1 MLCENEEWIC
11 EANVC
16 VKKTGDYMA
25 MLECEMEELLIKQ
38 LSCDVSQWTYRPDLT
53 TEEALWNNLRE
64 KLNRNNIDK
73 LQGIPLTD
81 MEMAQVKQF
90 LLEQAATT
98 YKAARWLS
106 GEHQVAQIPLLR
118 EDASLGEVSL
128 MAVNSREVAGGSSS
142 YEVINQYQAVKGDGS
157 ERNRRF
163 DVTLLINGLPLI
175 HIELKNRDHP
185 FMDAF
190 RQITKYCE
198 EGKFRGL
205 MGLVQM
211 FVVSNGEQTRY
222 IAADNHGNLNE
233 KFLTRWVDE
242 NNEPV
247 ENYLSFA
254 KAALNIP
261 AAHLMVGKY
270 CVLDNDSKRV
280 ILLRPYQI
288 HAIEAI
294 RRASRERESGFIWHT
309 TGSGKTLTSYTVT
322 KNLLDIPSMDKAIF
336 LIDRKDLDQQTTSS
350 FLSYADS
357 DDVDVRNTEH
367 TGDLEDKLRSKDR
380 CAIVTTIQKLQNIIR
395 RCTDEAAS
403 PKYQKL
409 KDQISKKTI
418 AFIVDECHRAV
429 TPESKRV
436 IEKFFNRS
444 LWYGFTG
451 TPIFDENKRAQK
463 GDLPRTT
470 AGMYGRPKDPNKKCL
485 HAYTIKEAI
494 GDGAVLGFKVQGMGF
509 SRSTLEDLASK
520 LQLMDELELDDI
532 CDKDLESAVVK
543 AYASQTGRN
552 IYDDDRHRLEVIDY
566 IVNRSAAKLWLDAPT
581 GESFEGLLTVSS
593 IQEAQ
598 HYYKLFKQFVAD
610 GKVSE
615 NIRKVLPDFPK
626 IAITYTVGENE
637 DGATANQSEMAASL
651 ADYNAMFGTSWD
663 LSTLGA
669 YNTDLNDRLA
679 RKKSKYRDRSQQL
692 DLVIVV
698 DRLLTGFDAPCL
710 STIFL
715 DRPPMKPQHLIQ
727 AFSRTNR
734 IFNKVKRYGQI
745 VTLQTPELYAAK
757 IDEALRLYTNGGMDD
772 VQAPAWSETS
782 ERLTSAVKALKT
794 VAATEEQV
802 DDLQM
807 HGSLEELQAFVKAYQ
822 AVDRLIGEA
831 QVYDEFR
838 EEMLKT
844 TFDMSREEFERLTG
858 RYHNVIERIKELTE
872 KEKIEVVD
880 IDVDYELESVKRIEV
895 NYRYL
900 VALLQAHMPEGNDA
914 PKVASEAE
922 DQRISKFIEDYKK
935 NNPKVGEV
943 LSQLWFEVKFKPE
956 AFRDKDAFAVIEE
969 RVDELIAKEIQD
981 FSTKWGVN
989 PEALKMYASTVP
1001 ASEISSKTVDASMGD
1016 YAAYKAAGGSVT
1028 KLKYLRELREAVAT
1042 FVKDE
1047 IKPLTK
1053 R

>member
-1 MLCENEEWIC
+1 
-11 EANVC
+11 
-16 VKKTGDYMA
+16 MA
-25 MLECEMEELLIKQ
+25 MLESEMEDLLIKQ
-38 LSCDVSQWTYRPDLT
+38 LTCDVSQWTYRPDLT

-64 KLNRNNIDK
+64 KLNRNNIDE
-73 LQGIPLTD
+73 LHGIPLTD
-81 MEMAQVKQF
+81 GEMSQVKSF
-90 LLEQAATT
+90 LLDQAATT

-106 GEHQVAQIPLLR
+106 GEHQVAQIPILR
-118 EDASLGEVSL
+118 DDASLSKVTL

-142 YEVINQYQAVKGDGS
+142 YEVINQFQAVKGDES

-222 IAADNHGNLNE
+222 IAADNHGNMNE
-233 KFLTRWVDE
+233 KFLTRWVNED
-242 NNEPV
+242 NEPV

-270 CVLDNDSKRV
+270 CVLDNDRKKV

-294 RRASRERESGFIWHT
+294 RKASRERESGFIWHT

-322 KNLLDIPSMDKAIF
+322 KNLLDVPSMDKAIF

-367 TGDLEDKLRSKDR
+367 TGDLEDKLKSKDR

-395 RCTDEAAS
+395 RCTDEDAS

-409 KDQISKKTI
+409 REQISKKTI

-429 TPESKRV
+429 TPESKRL

-532 CDKDLESAVVK
+532 SDKDLETAVVK

-552 IYDDDRHRLEVIDY
+552 IYDDDDHRLEVVDY

-581 GESFEGLLTVSS
+581 GESFEGLLTVGS

-615 NIRKVLPDFPK
+615 NIRKLLPDFPK

-715 DRPPMKPQHLIQ
+715 DRPPMKPQHIIQ

-782 ERLTSAVKALKT
+782 ERLTRAVEALKT
-794 VAATEEQV
+794 VAATEKQV

-844 TFDMSREEFERLTG
+844 TFDMSREQFERLTG
-858 RYHNVIERIKELTE
+858 RYHNIIERIKELTE

-914 PKVASEAE
+914 PKVASDAE

-981 FSTKWGVN
+981 FSAKWGVN

>member
-1 MLCENEEWIC
+1 M
-11 EANVC
+11 V
-16 VKKTGDYMA
+16 
-25 MLECEMEELLIKQ
+25 MLESEMEDLLIKQ
-38 LSCDVSQWTYRPDLT
+38 LTCDVSQWTYRSDLT

-90 LLEQAATT
+90 LLDQAVTT

-222 IAADNHGNLNE
+222 IAADNHGNMNE

-254 KAALNIP
+254 KASLNIP

-336 LIDRKDLDQQTTSS
+336 LIDRKDLDQQTTFS

-395 RCTDEAAS
+395 RCTDEDAS

-509 SRSTLEDLASK
+509 SRSALEDLASK

>member
-1 MLCENEEWIC
+1 
-11 EANVC
+11 
-16 VKKTGDYMA
+16 MA
-25 MLECEMEELLIKQ
+25 MLESEMEDLLIKQ

-90 LLEQAATT
+90 LLDQAATT

-106 GEHQVAQIPLLR
+106 GEHQVAQIPILR

-142 YEVINQYQAVKGDGS
+142 YEVINQYQAVKGEGS
-157 ERNRRF
+157 DRNRRF

-222 IAADNHGNLNE
+222 IAADNHGNMNE

-395 RCTDEAAS
+395 RCTDEDAS

-409 KDQISKKTI
+409 KDQMSKKTI

-451 TPIFDENKRAQK
+451 TPIFDENKRLQK

-520 LQLMDELELDDI
+520 LQLTDELDDI
-532 CDKDLESAVVK
+532 SDQDLEAAVVK

-552 IYDDDRHRLEVIDY
+552 IYDDDRHRLGVIDY

-581 GESFEGLLTVSS
+581 GESFEGLLTVGS

-615 NIRKVLPDFPK
+615 NIRKLLPDFPK

-782 ERLTSAVKALKT
+782 ERLTRAVEALKT

-858 RYHNVIERIKELTE
+858 RYHNIIERIKELSE
-872 KEKIEVVD
+872 NEKIEVVD

-900 VALLQAHMPEGNDA
+900 VALLQAHMPEGNDP
-914 PKVASEAE
+914 PKVASNAE

-943 LSQLWFEVKFKPE
+943 LGQLWFEVKFNPE
-956 AFRDKDAFAVIEE
+956 EFRDKDAFAVIEE

-1016 YAAYKAAGGSVT
+1016 YVAYKAAGGSVT

>member
-1 MLCENEEWIC
+1 
-11 EANVC
+11 
-16 VKKTGDYMA
+16 
-25 MLECEMEELLIKQ
+25 MLESEMEDLLIKQ

-90 LLEQAATT
+90 LLDQAATT

-142 YEVINQYQAVKGDGS
+142 YEVINQYQAVKVDGS

-222 IAADNHGNLNE
+222 IAADNHGNMNE

-242 NNEPV
+242 SNEPV
-247 ENYLSFA
+247 ENFLSFA
-254 KAALNIP
+254 KATLNIP

-357 DDVDVRNTEH
+357 DDVDVRDTEH

-520 LQLMDELELDDI
+520 LQLRDELEQDDI
-532 CDKDLESAVVK
+532 SDKDLETAVVK

-552 IYDDDRHRLEVIDY
+552 IYDDDGHRLEVVDY
-566 IVNRSAAKLWLDAPT
+566 IVNRSAAKLWLDTPT
-581 GESFEGLLTVSS
+581 GESFEGLLTVRS

-782 ERLTSAVKALKT
+782 ERLTRAVEALKT

-858 RYHNVIERIKELTE
+858 RYHNIIERIKELTE
-872 KEKIEVVD
+872 KEIIEVVD

-935 NNPKVGEV
+935 NNPRVGDV
-943 LSQLWFEVKFKPE
+943 LSQLWFEVKFNPE
-956 AFRDKDAFAVIEE
+956 VFRDKDAFSVIEE

-981 FSTKWGVN
+981 FSAKWGVN
-989 PEALKMYASTVP
+989 PEALKMYANTVP

>member
-1 MLCENEEWIC
+1 
-11 EANVC
+11 
-16 VKKTGDYMA
+16 MA
-25 MLECEMEELLIKQ
+25 MLESEMEDLLIKR
-38 LSCDVSQWTYRPDLT
+38 LTCDVSQWTYRKDLT

-81 MEMAQVKQF
+81 GEMSQVKSF
-90 LLEQAATT
+90 LLDQAATT

-106 GEHQVAQIPLLR
+106 GEHQVAQIPILR
-118 EDASLGEVSL
+118 DDASLGEVSL

-222 IAADNHGNLNE
+222 IAADNHGNMNE

-242 NNEPV
+242 NNEPI

-395 RCTDEAAS
+395 RCTDEDMS

-409 KDQISKKTI
+409 RDQISKKTI

-470 AGMYGRPKDPNKKCL
+470 AGMYGRPKDPKKKCL

-520 LQLMDELELDDI
+520 LQLMDELDLDDI
-532 CDKDLESAVVK
+532 SDKDLESTVVK

-552 IYDDDRHRLEVIDY
+552 IYDDDAHRLEVVDY
-566 IVNRSAAKLWLDAPT
+566 IINRSAAKLWLDAPT
-581 GESFEGLLTVSS
+581 GESFEGLLTVGS

-598 HYYKLFKQFVAD
+598 HYYKLFKKFVAD

-615 NIRKVLPDFPK
+615 NIRKLLPDFPK

-734 IFNKVKRYGQI
+734 IFNKVKRHGQI

-782 ERLTSAVKALKT
+782 ERLTHAVEALKT

-844 TFDMSREEFERLTG
+844 TFDMSREEFEHLTG
-858 RYHNVIERIKELTE
+858 RYHNIIERIKELTE
-872 KEKIEVVD
+872 KKKIDVVD

-914 PKVASEAE
+914 PKVASDAE

-943 LSQLWFEVKFKPE
+943 LGQLWFEVKFNPE
-956 AFRDKDAFAVIEE
+956 EFRDKDAFAVIEE

-1016 YAAYKAAGGSVT
+1016 YVAYKAAGGSVT
-1028 KLKYLRELREAVAT
+1028 KLKYLRELREAVAA

>member
-1 MLCENEEWIC
+1 MSI
-11 EANVC
+11 
-16 VKKTGDYMA
+16 
-25 MLECEMEELLIKQ
+25 LESEMEDLLIKQ
-38 LSCDVSQWTYRPDLT
+38 LTCDVSQWTYRPDLT

-81 MEMAQVKQF
+81 GEMAQVKSF
-90 LLEQAATT
+90 LLDQAATT

-106 GEHQVAQIPLLR
+106 GEHQVAQIPILR
-118 EDASLGEVSL
+118 DDASLGEVSL

-142 YEVINQYQAVKGDGS
+142 YEVINQFQAVKGDGS

-222 IAADNHGNLNE
+222 IAADNHGNMNE
-233 KFLTRWVDE
+233 KFLTRWVNED
-242 NNEPV
+242 NEPV

-270 CVLDNDSKRV
+270 CVLDNDSKKV

-294 RRASRERESGFIWHT
+294 RKASRERESGFIWHT

-322 KNLLDIPSMDKAIF
+322 KNLLDVPSMDKAIF

-367 TGDLEDKLRSKDR
+367 TGDLEDKLKSKDR
-380 CAIVTTIQKLQNIIR
+380 CAIVTTIQKLQNVIR
-395 RCTDEAAS
+395 RCTEGDIS

-409 KDQISKKTI
+409 KEQISKKTI

-429 TPESKRV
+429 TPESKRL
-436 IEKFFNRS
+436 IEKFFHRS

-451 TPIFDENKRAQK
+451 TPIFEENKRAQK

-494 GDGAVLGFKVQGMGF
+494 GDGAVLGFKIQGMGF
-509 SRSTLEDLASK
+509 QRSTLEDLARK
-520 LQLMDELELDDI
+520 LKLMDDEELDEI
-532 CDKDLESAVVK
+532 SDKDLESAVVK
-543 AYASQTGRN
+543 AYATQTGQN

-566 IVNRSAAKLWLDAPT
+566 IVNRSSAKLWLDAPN
-581 GESFEGLLTVSS
+581 GEAFEGLLTVNS

-598 HYYKLFKQFVAD
+598 RYYKLFKQFVAD
-610 GKVSE
+610 GKVKE
-615 NIRKVLPDFPK
+615 EIRKSLPDFPK
-626 IAITYTVGENE
+626 VAITYTVGENE
-637 DGATANQSEMAASL
+637 DGATANQSEMADSL

-669 YNTDLNDRLA
+669 YNNDLNERLA

-715 DRPPMKPQHLIQ
+715 DRPPMKSQHLIQ

-734 IFNKVKRYGQI
+734 IFNKKKRYGHI
-745 VTLQTPELYAAK
+745 VTLQTPEFYASK

-772 VQAPAWSETS
+772 VQAPAWSETA
-782 ERLTSAVKALKT
+782 EKLVKAVDSLKI
-794 VAATEEQV
+794 VAPTLEQV
-802 DDLQM
+802 DDLHM
-807 HGSLEELQAFVKAYQ
+807 HGTIEELQAFVKAYQ

-831 QVYDEFR
+831 QVYDEFQ
-838 EEMLKT
+838 EDMLKT
-844 TFDMSREEFERLTG
+844 KFNMSREEFERLTG
-858 RYHNVIERIKELTE
+858 RYHNIIERIKALTE
-872 KEKIEVVD
+872 EKKVEVID

-900 VALLQAHMPEGNDA
+900 VALLQAHMPEGTES

-943 LSQLWFEVKFKPE
+943 LSQLWFEVKFNPE
-956 AFRDKDAFAVIEE
+956 NFRDKDAFSVVED
-969 RVDELIAKEIQD
+969 RVNELIAEEIQN
-981 FSTKWGVN
+981 FSAKWGVN
-989 PEALKMYASTVP
+989 PVALQRYANTV
-1001 ASEISSKTVDASMGD
+1001 ATSEISSKTVDASMGD

-1028 KLKYLRELREAVAT
+1028 KLKYLRELREAVAS

>member
-1 MLCENEEWIC
+1 
-11 EANVC
+11 
-16 VKKTGDYMA
+16 MA
-25 MLECEMEELLIKQ
+25 MLESEMEDLLIKQ
-38 LSCDVSQWTYRPDLT
+38 LTCDVSQWTYRPDLT

-64 KLNRNNIDK
+64 KLNRNNIDE
-73 LQGIPLTD
+73 LHGIPLTD
-81 MEMAQVKQF
+81 GEMSQVKSF
-90 LLEQAATT
+90 LLDQAATT

-106 GEHQVAQIPLLR
+106 GEHQVAQIPILR
-118 EDASLGEVSL
+118 DDASLRKVSL

-142 YEVINQYQAVKGDGS
+142 YEVINQFQAVKGDES
-157 ERNRRF
+157 ERKRRF

-222 IAADNHGNLNE
+222 IAADNHGNMNE
-233 KFLTRWVDE
+233 KFLTRWVNED
-242 NNEPV
+242 NEPV

-270 CVLDNDSKRV
+270 CVLDNDRKKV

-294 RRASRERESGFIWHT
+294 RKASRERESGFIWHT

-322 KNLLDIPSMDKAIF
+322 KNLLDVPSMDKAIF

-367 TGDLEDKLRSKDR
+367 TGDLEDKLKSKDR
-380 CAIVTTIQKLQNIIR
+380 CAIVTTIQKLQNVIR
-395 RCTDEAAS
+395 RCTEGDIS

-409 KDQISKKTI
+409 KEQISKKTI

-429 TPESKRV
+429 TPESKRL

-509 SRSTLEDLASK
+509 SRSALEDLASK

>member
-1 MLCENEEWIC
+1 
-11 EANVC
+11 
-16 VKKTGDYMA
+16 MA
-25 MLECEMEELLIKQ
+25 MLESEMEDLLIKQ

-90 LLEQAATT
+90 LLDQAATT

-106 GEHQVAQIPLLR
+106 GEHQVAQIPILR

-142 YEVINQYQAVKGDGS
+142 YEVINQYQAVKGEGS
-157 ERNRRF
+157 DRNRRF

-222 IAADNHGNLNE
+222 IAADNHGNMNE

-395 RCTDEAAS
+395 RCTDEDAS

-409 KDQISKKTI
+409 KDQMSKKTI

-444 LWYGFTG
+444 LWYGFTD
-451 TPIFDENKRAQK
+451 TPIFDENKRVQK

-509 SRSTLEDLASK
+509 SRGTLEDLASK
-520 LQLMDELELDDI
+520 LQLTDELDDI
-532 CDKDLESAVVK
+532 SDQDLEAAVVK

-552 IYDDDRHRLEVIDY
+552 IYDDDRHRLGVIDY

-581 GESFEGLLTVSS
+581 GESFEGLLTVGS

-615 NIRKVLPDFPK
+615 NIRKLLPDFPK

-782 ERLTSAVKALKT
+782 ERLTRAVEALKT

-858 RYHNVIERIKELTE
+858 RYYNIIERIKELSE
-872 KEKIEVVD
+872 NEKIEVVD

-900 VALLQAHMPEGNDA
+900 VALLQAHMPEGNDP
-914 PKVASEAE
+914 PKVASNAE

-943 LSQLWFEVKFKPE
+943 LGQLWFEVKFNPE
-956 AFRDKDAFAVIEE
+956 EFRDKDAFAVIEE

-1016 YAAYKAAGGSVT
+1016 YVAYKAAGGSVT

>member
-1 MLCENEEWIC
+1 
-11 EANVC
+11 
-16 VKKTGDYMA
+16 MA

-532 CDKDLESAVVK
+532 SDKDLESDVVK
-543 AYASQTGRN
+543 AYANQTGRN

-566 IVNRSAAKLWLDAPT
+566 IVNRSAAKLWLDAPN

-615 NIRKVLPDFPK
+615 NIRKLLPDFPK

-637 DGATANQSEMAASL
+637 DGATANQSEMAVSL

-782 ERLTSAVKALKT
+782 ERLTRAVEALKT

-956 AFRDKDAFAVIEE
+956 EFRDKDAFAVIEE

>member
-1 MLCENEEWIC
+1 
-11 EANVC
+11 
-16 VKKTGDYMA
+16 MA
-25 MLECEMEELLIKQ
+25 MLESEMEELLIKQ

-81 MEMAQVKQF
+81 MEMAQVKHF
-90 LLEQAATT
+90 LLDQAATT

-118 EDASLGEVSL
+118 EDASLGEVNL

-142 YEVINQYQAVKGDGS
+142 YEVINQYQAVKGEGS

-205 MGLVQM
+205 MGLVQL

-222 IAADNHGNLNE
+222 IAADNHGNMNE

-436 IEKFFNRS
+436 IENFFNRS

-509 SRSTLEDLASK
+509 SRSTLEDLAAK

-532 CDKDLESAVVK
+532 SDKDLESAVVK

-552 IYDDDRHRLEVIDY
+552 IYDDDGHRLEVVDY

-581 GESFEGLLTVSS
+581 GESFEGLLTVGS

-615 NIRKVLPDFPK
+615 NIRKLLPDFPK

-715 DRPPMKPQHLIQ
+715 DRSPMKPQHLIQ

-782 ERLTSAVKALKT
+782 ERLTRAVKALKT

-858 RYHNVIERIKELTE
+858 RYHNIIERIKELTE

-880 IDVDYELESVKRIEV
+880 IDIDYELESVKRIEV

-914 PKVASEAE
+914 PKVASNAE

-981 FSTKWGVN
+981 FSAKWGVN

>member
-1 MLCENEEWIC
+1 
-11 EANVC
+11 
-16 VKKTGDYMA
+16 
-25 MLECEMEELLIKQ
+25 MLESEMEELLIKQ

-53 TEEALWNNLRE
+53 TEDALWNNLRE

-73 LQGIPLTD
+73 LQGVPLTD
-81 MEMAQVKQF
+81 GEMNQVKQF
-90 LLEQAATT
+90 LLDQAATT

-142 YEVINQYQAVKGDGS
+142 YEVINQFQAVKGDGS

-222 IAADNHGNLNE
+222 IAADNHGNMNE
-233 KFLTRWVDE
+233 KFLTRWVNAD
-242 NNEPV
+242 NEPV
-247 ENYLSFA
+247 ENYLAFA

-270 CVLDNDSKRV
+270 SILDNDRKKV

-294 RRASRERESGFIWHT
+294 RKASRDRESGFIWHT

-380 CAIVTTIQKLQNIIR
+380 CVIVTTIQKLQNIIR
-395 RCTDEAAS
+395 RCTDADAS
-403 PKYQKL
+403 QKYQKL
-409 KDQISKKTI
+409 KEQISKKTI

-429 TPESKRV
+429 TPESKRQ

-470 AGMYGRPKDPNKKCL
+470 AGMYGRPTDPNKKCL

-494 GDGAVLGFKVQGMGF
+494 GDGAVLGFKIQGMGF
-509 SRSTLEDLASK
+509 QRSTLEDLACK
-520 LQLMDELELDDI
+520 LQIMNEEELEAAS
-532 CDKDLESAVVK
+532 DKDLEAAVVK
-543 AYASQTGRN
+543 AYAEQTGKN
-552 IYDDDRHRLEVIDY
+552 IYDDDRHRQEVIDY

-581 GESFEGLLTVSS
+581 GESFEGLLTVNC

-598 HYYKLFKQFVAD
+598 QYYKLFKQFVAD
-610 GKVSE
+610 GRVKE
-615 NIRKVLPDFPK
+615 DIRKLLPDFPK

-637 DGATANQSEMAASL
+637 DGATANQHEMAESL

-669 YNTDLNDRLA
+669 YNTDLNERLA

-734 IFNKVKRYGQI
+734 IFNKKKRYGHI
-745 VTLQTPELYAAK
+745 VTLQTPELYASK
-757 IDEALRLYTNGGMDD
+757 IDDALQLYTNGGMSD
-772 VQAPAWSETS
+772 VQAPSWSETS
-782 ERLTSAVKALKT
+782 ARLTNAVKKL
-794 VAATEEQV
+794 ATIAPTIEDV
-802 DDLQM
+802 DELHA
-807 HGSLEELQAFVKAYQ
+807 HGSLEELQAFAKAYQ
-822 AVDRLIGEA
+822 AVDRLIGEV
-831 QVYDEFR
+831 QVYDEFQ
-838 EEMLKT
+838 EDMLKNK
-844 TFDMSREEFERLTG
+844 FNMSRDDFERLTG
-858 RYHNVIERIKELTE
+858 RYHNIIERIKELTDTGDV
-872 KEKIEVVD
+872 EVIDV
-880 IDVDYELESVKRIEV
+880 DVDYELESVKRIEV

-900 VALLQAHMPEGNDA
+900 VALLQAHMPEGGDA
-914 PKVASEAE
+914 PKMASDAE

-935 NNPKVGEV
+935 GNPKVGEV
-943 LSQLWFEVKFKPE
+943 LSQLWFEVKFNPE
-956 AFRDKDAFAVIEE
+956 SFRDKDAFSIIEE
-969 RVDELIAKEIQD
+969 RVDELIAQEIQN
-981 FSTKWGVN
+981 FSAKWGVN

-1001 ASEISSKTVDASMGD
+1001 ASEISSKTVDSSMGD

>member
-1 MLCENEEWIC
+1 
-11 EANVC
+11 
-16 VKKTGDYMA
+16 MA
-25 MLECEMEELLIKQ
+25 MLESEMEDLLIKQ

-90 LLEQAATT
+90 LLDQAATT

-222 IAADNHGNLNE
+222 IAADNHGNMNE

-395 RCTDEAAS
+395 RCTDEDAP

-409 KDQISKKTI
+409 KELISKKTI

-429 TPESKRV
+429 TPESKRL

-451 TPIFDENKRAQK
+451 TPIFDENKRAEK
-463 GDLPRTT
+463 GNLPRTT

-509 SRSTLEDLASK
+509 SRSKLEDLASK

-532 CDKDLESAVVK
+532 SDKDLESAVVK
-543 AYASQTGRN
+543 AYASQTKRN
-552 IYDDDRHRLEVIDY
+552 IYDDDGHRLEVVDY

-581 GESFEGLLTVSS
+581 GESFEGLLTVGS

-615 NIRKVLPDFPK
+615 NIRKILPDFPK

>member
-1 MLCENEEWIC
+1 
-11 EANVC
+11 
-16 VKKTGDYMA
+16 MA
-25 MLECEMEELLIKQ
+25 MLESEMEDLLIKQ
-38 LSCDVSQWTYRPDLT
+38 LTCDVSQWTYRPDLT

-90 LLEQAATT
+90 LLDQAATT

-128 MAVNSREVAGGSSS
+128 MAVNSREIAGGSSS
-142 YEVINQYQAVKGDGS
+142 YEVINQYQAVTGEGS

-222 IAADNHGNLNE
+222 IAADNHGNMNE

-367 TGDLEDKLRSKDR
+367 TGDLEDKIRSKDR

-395 RCTDEAAS
+395 RYSDEDAS

-409 KDQISKKTI
+409 REQISKKTI

-429 TPESKRV
+429 TPESKRL

-532 CDKDLESAVVK
+532 SDKDLEAAVVK

-581 GESFEGLLTVSS
+581 GESFEGLLTVGS

-615 NIRKVLPDFPK
+615 NIRKLLPDFPK

-651 ADYNAMFGTSWD
+651 ADYNTMFGTSWD

-669 YNTDLNDRLA
+669 YNNDLNDRLS

-782 ERLTSAVKALKT
+782 ERLTRAVEALKT

-831 QVYDEFR
+831 QVYDEFH

-858 RYHNVIERIKELTE
+858 RYHNIIERIKELTE
-872 KEKIEVVD
+872 KEKIEVIN

-943 LSQLWFEVKFKPE
+943 LSRLWFEVKFKPE
-956 AFRDKDAFAVIEE
+956 AFRDKDAFSVIEE

-981 FSTKWGVN
+981 FSAKWGVN

>member
-1 MLCENEEWIC
+1 
-11 EANVC
+11 
-16 VKKTGDYMA
+16 
-25 MLECEMEELLIKQ
+25 MLESEMEDLLIKQ
-38 LSCDVSQWTYRPDLT
+38 LTCDVSQWTYRPDLT

-81 MEMAQVKQF
+81 GEMSQVKSF
-90 LLEQAATT
+90 LLDQAATT

-106 GEHQVAQIPLLR
+106 GEHQVAQIPILR
-118 EDASLGEVSL
+118 DDASLGEVSL

-142 YEVINQYQAVKGDGS
+142 YEVINQFQAVKGDGS

-222 IAADNHGNLNE
+222 IAADNHGNMNE
-233 KFLTRWVDE
+233 KFLTRWVNED
-242 NNEPV
+242 NEPV

-270 CVLDNDSKRV
+270 CVLDNDRKKV

-294 RRASRERESGFIWHT
+294 RKASRDRESGFIWHT

-350 FLSYADS
+350 YLSYADS

-532 CDKDLESAVVK
+532 SDKDLETAVVK

-552 IYDDDRHRLEVIDY
+552 IYDDDGHRLEVVDY

-581 GESFEGLLTVSS
+581 GESFEGLLTVRS

-598 HYYKLFKQFVAD
+598 HYYRLFKQFVAD

-637 DGATANQSEMAASL
+637 DGATANQSEMVASL
-651 ADYNAMFGTSWD
+651 TDYNAMFGTSWD

-782 ERLTSAVKALKT
+782 ERLTRAVEALKT

-858 RYHNVIERIKELTE
+858 RYHNIIERIKELTE
-872 KEKIEVVD
+872 KEIIEVVD

-935 NNPKVGEV
+935 NNPKVGDV
-943 LSQLWFEVKFKPE
+943 LSQLWFEVKFNPE
-956 AFRDKDAFAVIEE
+956 VFRDKDAFSVIEE

-981 FSTKWGVN
+981 FSAKWGVN
-989 PEALKMYASTVP
+989 PEALKMYANTVP

>member
-1 MLCENEEWIC
+1 
-11 EANVC
+11 
-16 VKKTGDYMA
+16 
-25 MLECEMEELLIKQ
+25 MLESEMEDLLIKQ
-38 LSCDVSQWTYRPDLT
+38 LTCDVSQWTYRSDLT

-90 LLEQAATT
+90 LLDQAATT

-222 IAADNHGNLNE
+222 IAADNHGNMNE

-254 KAALNIP
+254 KASLNIP

-395 RCTDEAAS
+395 RCTDEDAS

-509 SRSTLEDLASK
+509 SRSALEDLASK

>member
-1 MLCENEEWIC
+1 
-11 EANVC
+11 
-16 VKKTGDYMA
+16 MA
-25 MLECEMEELLIKQ
+25 MLESEMEDLLIKQ

-81 MEMAQVKQF
+81 MEMTQVKHF
-90 LLEQAATT
+90 LLDQAATT

-142 YEVINQYQAVKGDGS
+142 YEVINQYQAVKGEGS
-157 ERNRRF
+157 DRNRRF

-205 MGLVQM
+205 LGLVQM

-222 IAADNHGNLNE
+222 IAADNHGNMNE

-242 NNEPV
+242 NNEPI

-395 RCTDEAAS
+395 CYTDEDVS

-409 KDQISKKTI
+409 REQISKKTI

-451 TPIFDENKRAQK
+451 TPIFDENKRVQK

-520 LQLMDELELDDI
+520 LQLTDELDDI
-532 CDKDLESAVVK
+532 SDQDLESAVVK

-552 IYDDDRHRLEVIDY
+552 IYDDDGHRLEVIDY

-615 NIRKVLPDFPK
+615 NIRKLLPDFPK

-782 ERLTSAVKALKT
+782 ERLTRAVEALKT

-807 HGSLEELQAFVKAYQ
+807 HGSLKELQAFVKTYQ

-872 KEKIEVVD
+872 KEKIDVVD

-914 PKVASEAE
+914 PKVASNAE

-943 LSQLWFEVKFKPE
+943 LGQLWFEVKFNPE
-956 AFRDKDAFAVIEE
+956 EFRDKDAFAVIEE

-1016 YAAYKAAGGSVT
+1016 YVAYKAAGGSVT

>member
-1 MLCENEEWIC
+1 
-11 EANVC
+11 
-16 VKKTGDYMA
+16 
-25 MLECEMEELLIKQ
+25 MLESEMEDLLIKQ
-38 LSCDVSQWTYRPDLT
+38 LTCDVSQWTYRPDLT

-64 KLNRNNIDK
+64 KLNRNNIDE
-73 LQGIPLTD
+73 LHGIPLTD
-81 MEMAQVKQF
+81 GEMSQVKSF
-90 LLEQAATT
+90 LLDQAATT

-106 GEHQVAQIPLLR
+106 GEHQVAQIPILR
-118 EDASLGEVSL
+118 DDASLSKVTL

-142 YEVINQYQAVKGDGS
+142 YEVINQFQAVKGDES

-222 IAADNHGNLNE
+222 IAADNHGNMNE
-233 KFLTRWVDE
+233 KFLTRWVNED
-242 NNEPV
+242 NEPV

-261 AAHLMVGKY
+261 AVHLMVGKY
-270 CVLDNDSKRV
+270 CVLDNDRKKV

-294 RRASRERESGFIWHT
+294 RKASRERESGFIWHT

-322 KNLLDIPSMDKAIF
+322 KNLLDVPSMDKAIF

-367 TGDLEDKLRSKDR
+367 TGDLEDKLKSKDR

-395 RCTDEAAS
+395 RCTDEDAS

-409 KDQISKKTI
+409 REQISKKTI

-429 TPESKRV
+429 TPESKRL

-494 GDGAVLGFKVQGMGF
+494 GDGAVLGFKVQGMDF

-532 CDKDLESAVVK
+532 SDKDLETAVVK

-552 IYDDDRHRLEVIDY
+552 IYDDDDHRLEVVDY

-581 GESFEGLLTVSS
+581 GESFEGLLTVGS

-615 NIRKVLPDFPK
+615 NIRKLLPDFPK

-715 DRPPMKPQHLIQ
+715 DRPPMKPQHIIQ

-782 ERLTSAVKALKT
+782 ERLTRAVEALKT
-794 VAATEEQV
+794 VAATEKQV

-844 TFDMSREEFERLTG
+844 TFDMSREQFERLTG
-858 RYHNVIERIKELTE
+858 RYHNIIERIKELTE

-914 PKVASEAE
+914 PKVASDAE

-981 FSTKWGVN
+981 FSAKWGVN

>member
-1 MLCENEEWIC
+1 
-11 EANVC
+11 
-16 VKKTGDYMA
+16 MA
-25 MLECEMEELLIKQ
+25 MLESEMEDLLIKQ

-90 LLEQAATT
+90 LLDQAATT

-142 YEVINQYQAVKGDGS
+142 YEVINQYQAVKGEGS
-157 ERNRRF
+157 DRNRRF

-222 IAADNHGNLNE
+222 IAADNHGNMNE

-395 RCTDEAAS
+395 RCTDEDAS

-409 KDQISKKTI
+409 KGQMSKKTI

-451 TPIFDENKRAQK
+451 TPIFDENKRVQK

-520 LQLMDELELDDI
+520 LQLTDELDDI
-532 CDKDLESAVVK
+532 SDQDLEAAVVK

-552 IYDDDRHRLEVIDY
+552 IYDDDRHRLGVIDY

-581 GESFEGLLTVSS
+581 GESFEGLLTVGS

-615 NIRKVLPDFPK
+615 NIRKLLPDFPK

-772 VQAPAWSETS
+772 VQAPTWSETS
-782 ERLTSAVKALKT
+782 ERLTRAVEALKT

-858 RYHNVIERIKELTE
+858 RYHNIIERIKELSE
-872 KEKIEVVD
+872 NEKIEVVD

-900 VALLQAHMPEGNDA
+900 VALLQAHMPEGNDP
-914 PKVASEAE
+914 PKVASNAE

-943 LSQLWFEVKFKPE
+943 LGQLWFEVKFNPE
-956 AFRDKDAFAVIEE
+956 EFRDKDAFAVIEE

-1016 YAAYKAAGGSVT
+1016 YVAYKAAGGSVT

>member
-1 MLCENEEWIC
+1 
-11 EANVC
+11 
-16 VKKTGDYMA
+16 MA
-25 MLECEMEELLIKQ
+25 MLESEMEEQLIKQ
-38 LSCDVSQWTYRPDLT
+38 LSCDVSQWTYRSDLT
-53 TEEALWNNLRE
+53 TEDALWNNLRE

-90 LLEQAATT
+90 LLDQAATT

-395 RCTDEAAS
+395 RYSDEDAS

-409 KDQISKKTI
+409 RDQISKKTI

-532 CDKDLESAVVK
+532 SDKDLEAAVVK
-543 AYASQTGRN
+543 AYANQTGRN

-615 NIRKVLPDFPK
+615 NIRKLLPDFPK

-637 DGATANQSEMAASL
+637 DGATANQSEMATSL

-745 VTLQTPELYAAK
+745 VTLQTPELYAEK
-757 IDEALRLYTNGGMDD
+757 IDEALRLYTNGGMED

-858 RYHNVIERIKELTE
+858 RYHNVIERIKELIE

-922 DQRISKFIEDYKK
+922 DQRISKLIEDYKK

-956 AFRDKDAFAVIEE
+956 EFRDKDAFAVIEE

-981 FSTKWGVN
+981 FSAKWGVN

-1001 ASEISSKTVDASMGD
+1001 ASEISSKTVDSSMGD
-1016 YAAYKAAGGSVT
+1016 YATYKAAGGSVT

>member
-1 MLCENEEWIC
+1 MS
-11 EANVC
+11 
-16 VKKTGDYMA
+16 
-25 MLECEMEELLIKQ
+25 MLESEMEELLIKQ
-38 LSCDVSQWTYRPDLT
+38 LTCDVSQWTYRPDLT
-53 TEEALWNNLRE
+53 TEDALWNNLRE

-73 LQGIPLTD
+73 LQGVPLTD
-81 MEMAQVKQF
+81 GEMNQVKQF
-90 LLEQAATT
+90 LLDQAATT

-128 MAVNSREVAGGSSS
+128 IAVNSREVAGGSSS
-142 YEVINQYQAVKGDGS
+142 YEVINQFQAVKGDGS

-222 IAADNHGNLNE
+222 IAADNHGNMNE
-233 KFLTRWVDE
+233 KFLTRWVNAD
-242 NNEPV
+242 NEPV
-247 ENYLSFA
+247 ENYLAFA

-270 CVLDNDSKRV
+270 SVLDNDRKKV

-294 RRASRERESGFIWHT
+294 RKASRDRESGFIWHT

-395 RCTDEAAS
+395 RCTDADAS
-403 PKYQKL
+403 QKYQKL
-409 KDQISKKTI
+409 KEQISKKTI

-566 IVNRSAAKLWLDAPT
+566 IVNRSTAKLWLDAPT

-615 NIRKVLPDFPK
+615 DIRKVLPDFPK

>member
-1 MLCENEEWIC
+1 
-11 EANVC
+11 
-16 VKKTGDYMA
+16 MA
-25 MLECEMEELLIKQ
+25 MLESEMEDLLIKQ
-38 LSCDVSQWTYRPDLT
+38 LTCDVSQWTYRPDLT

-81 MEMAQVKQF
+81 GEMSQVKSF
-90 LLEQAATT
+90 LLDQAATT

-106 GEHQVAQIPLLR
+106 GEHQVAQIPILR
-118 EDASLGEVSL
+118 DDASLGEVSL

-142 YEVINQYQAVKGDGS
+142 YEVINQFQAVKGDGS

-222 IAADNHGNLNE
+222 IAADNHGNMNE
-233 KFLTRWVDE
+233 KFLTRWVNED
-242 NNEPV
+242 NEPV

-270 CVLDNDSKRV
+270 CVLDNDRKKV

-294 RRASRERESGFIWHT
+294 RKASRERESGFIWHT

-322 KNLLDIPSMDKAIF
+322 KNLLDVPSMDKAIF

-367 TGDLEDKLRSKDR
+367 TGDLEDKLKSKDR
-380 CAIVTTIQKLQNIIR
+380 CAIVTTIQKLQNVIR
-395 RCTDEAAS
+395 RCTEGEIS

-409 KDQISKKTI
+409 KEQISKKTI

-429 TPESKRV
+429 TPESKRL
-436 IEKFFNRS
+436 IEKFFHRS

-451 TPIFDENKRAQK
+451 TPIFEENKRGQK

-470 AGMYGRPKDPNKKCL
+470 AGMYGRPKDPSKKCL

-494 GDGAVLGFKVQGMGF
+494 GDGAVLGFKIQGMGF
-509 SRSTLEDLASK
+509 QRSTLEDLAQK
-520 LQLMDELELDDI
+520 LQVMNEEELAEVS
-532 CDKDLESAVVK
+532 DKDLEATVIR
-543 AYASQTGRN
+543 AYTDQTGQN
-552 IYDDDRHRLEVIDY
+552 IYDDNRHRVDVIDY
-566 IVNRSAAKLWLDAPT
+566 IVNRSAAKLWLDAPN
-581 GESFEGLLTVSS
+581 GEAFEGLLTVSS

-598 HYYKLFKQFVAD
+598 LYYKLFKQFIAD
-610 GKVSE
+610 GKVKE
-615 NIRKVLPDFPK
+615 EIRKSLPDFPK
-626 IAITYTVGENE
+626 VAITYTVGENE
-637 DGATANQSEMAASL
+637 DGATANQGEMADSL

-669 YNTDLNDRLA
+669 YNTDLNERLA

-734 IFNKVKRYGQI
+734 IFNKKKRYGHI
-745 VTLQTPELYAAK
+745 VTLQTPELYASK

-782 ERLTSAVKALKT
+782 EKLVKAVESLRS
-794 VAATEEQV
+794 VAPTMEQV
-802 DDLQM
+802 DDLQT
-807 HGSLEELQAFVKAYQ
+807 HGTLEELHAFAKAYQ

-831 QVYDEFR
+831 QVYDEFQ
-838 EEMLKT
+838 EDLLETK
-844 TFDMSREEFERLTG
+844 FKMSREEFERLTG
-858 RYHNVIERIKELTE
+858 RYHNIIERIKALTE
-872 KEKIEVVD
+872 ETKVEVIE

-943 LSQLWFEVKFKPE
+943 LSQLWFEVKFNPE
-956 AFRDKDAFAVIEE
+956 NFRDKDAFSVIED
-969 RVDELIAKEIQD
+969 RVSELIEQEIKR
-981 FSTKWGVN
+981 FSAKWGVN
-989 PEALKMYASTVP
+989 PVALQMYANTVST
-1001 ASEISSKTVDASMGD
+1001 SEISSKTVDASMGD

-1028 KLKYLRELREAVAT
+1028 KLKYLRELREAVAS